1 MLKRPIHA
9 STIVLTSIA
18 LLDLVTSLVLFKM
31 GYTEANHLF
40 RWLLHFGVAAFVGF
54 KFLFLVVPILLLE
67 YARMFR
73 PRSAEQGTWL
83 AVLFYC
89 GFYAINLM
97 RM

>member
-1 MLKRPIHA
+1 MFRRHVHA
-9 STIVLTSIA
+9 STIVLSSIA
-18 LLDLVTSLVLFKM
+18 LLDMITSLILFRM

-40 RWLLHFGVAAFVGF
+40 RWLLHFGTAAFVGF
-54 KFLFLVVPILLLE
+54 KFVFLAIPIILLE
-67 YARMFR
+67 YARISR

-89 GFYAINLM
+89 AFYAINLT

>member
-9 STIVLTSIA
+9 STVVLTSIA
-18 LLDLVTSLVLFKM
+18 LVDMITSLILFRM

-54 KFLFLVVPILLLE
+54 KFVFLAIPILVLE
-67 YARMFR
+67 YARTIN
-73 PRSAEQGTWL
+73 PKSAEQGTWL
-83 AVLFYC
+83 AVLLYC
-89 GFYAINLM
+89 AFYAINLT